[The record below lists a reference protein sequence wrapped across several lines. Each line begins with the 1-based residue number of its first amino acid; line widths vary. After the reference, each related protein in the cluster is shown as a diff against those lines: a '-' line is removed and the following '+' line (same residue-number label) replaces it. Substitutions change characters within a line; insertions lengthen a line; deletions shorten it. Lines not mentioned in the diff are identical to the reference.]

1 MLSSR
6 LSSAVEDARKSVTAS
21 GACCICLECRG
32 NRPQVCLCGGPVSK
46 SRVNDQQILLIEVF
60 AGLSIAVEALFAN
73 LSKFLYIGSLCAVL
87 LSSVTRAFR
96 IVC

>member
-1 MLSSR
+1 M
-6 LSSAVEDARKSVTAS
+6 
-21 GACCICLECRG
+21 
-32 NRPQVCLCGGPVSK
+32 SK